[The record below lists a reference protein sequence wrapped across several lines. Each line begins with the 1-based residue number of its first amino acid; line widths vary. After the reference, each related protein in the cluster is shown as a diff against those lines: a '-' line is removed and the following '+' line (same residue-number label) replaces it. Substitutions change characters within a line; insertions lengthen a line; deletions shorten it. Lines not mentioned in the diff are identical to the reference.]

1 MFLQDDKE
9 KKRMELLERK
19 KENQRLLDEENAKI
33 KGRAQKEAASGG
45 KVTRA
50 QIEEMLQ
57 NEQQQQ
63 AEQPKPKGE
72 VTVEDV
78 D

>member
-1 MFLQDDKE
+1 
-9 KKRMELLERK
+9 MELLERK
-19 KENQRLLDEENAKI
+19 KENQRLLDEETARMKGKI
-33 KGRAQKEAASGG
+33 QKEGGAGG

-63 AEQPKPKGE
+63 PEIKSAGWSFDKSAHNI
-72 VTVEDV
+72 T
-78 D
+78 